1 MGKSQFRY
9 STHVPKRS
17 TVGYM
22 AAKMQTFDN
31 QSGRDVLLPDQSGQ
45 HVSACMASFLDLT
58 LFNVIY
64 YTICC
69 VSVSCQESVKKQLL
83 KRVQNVTTPK
93 KKQGATPSRKRPRSL
108 SFQSSQETSTDET
121 DESTS
126 STLILERSPQ
136 STCSTPEVE
145 QLDGK
150 YIN

>member
-9 STHVPKRS
+9 ATHVPKCS
-17 TVGYM
+17 TGYIT
-22 AAKMQTFDN
+22 AKMQTFDN

-45 HVSACMASFLDLT
+45 RVSACMASFLDLT

-93 KKQGATPSRKRPRSL
+93 NKAGSNSFKKEAMEPQL
-108 SFQSSQETSTDET
+108 SE
-121 DESTS
+121 
-126 STLILERSPQ
+126 
-136 STCSTPEVE
+136 
-145 QLDGK
+145 
-150 YIN
+150 